1 MKVFNY
7 NLLYNNYK
15 NNLLNK
21 LRGFGDGDELS
32 LWVANEDVSI
42 SVLGLIDALEDINFL
57 IEFEQISYLQI
68 KKDFLIKKL
77 EPEGKL
83 IFNDNKFSIEFVR
96 SSDALQTIVQKVD
109 KIKKIKKIN
118 EINEIKINPDENKLI
133 KDEYFS
139 NLKKIQISE
148 KIKDITKTLSSLI
161 KINYS
166 DDKCS
171 LSLFVNPSNHHV
183 VEGHFSTINKNETIE
198 IFGKY
203 FINQIINLP
212 INEAKDHL
220 LIKIEYILRPIKI
233 VEGKG
238 IILKHTAGTI
248 FKYFQEIINSL
259 HFEYISKN
267 NVKLGVNFY
276 DYKIPEDWLQL
287 STDEKFTVL
296 KQKIDIFNVEHCKE
310 CPLILVDI
318 ADSNRLFF
326 SLEDKML
333 YRFNNRLFMRL
344 EKFLNDSLSLKFE
357 VYYINRKDENTL
369 RTS

>member
-1 MKVFNY
+1 MKIYNY
-7 NLLYNNYK
+7 NLLYSNYK

-21 LRGFGDGDELS
+21 LRAFGDGDELS
-32 LWVANEDVSI
+32 LWVANEDISI
-42 SVLGLIDALEDINFL
+42 SVLNLIDAVEDINFL

-68 KKDFLIKKL
+68 KKEFLIKKL
-77 EPEGKL
+77 GLEGKL

-96 SSDALQTIVQKVD
+96 SSDALQTTVQKVD
-109 KIKKIKKIN
+109 KIKKIKK
-118 EINEIKINPDENKLI
+118 ENEIKIDPDENKLI
-133 KDEYFS
+133 KDDYLL
-139 NLKKIQISE
+139 NLKKIQIS
-148 KIKDITKTLSSLI
+148 KNISGIPKTLSSLI

-183 VEGHFSTINKNETIE
+183 VEGHFSTISKNETIE

-203 FINQIINLP
+203 FIDLIINLP
-212 INEAKDHL
+212 IDEVKDHL
-220 LIKIEYILRPIKI
+220 LIRIEYILRPVKT

-248 FKYFQEIINSL
+248 FKYFQEIINNL
-259 HFEYISKN
+259 HQEYISKN
-267 NVKLGVNFY
+267 NVRIGVNFY
-276 DYKIPEDWLQL
+276 DYKIPEDWVQL
-287 STDEKFTVL
+287 SSDEKFTVL
-296 KQKIDIFNVEHCKE
+296 KKKIDVFNVEHCKE

-333 YRFNNRLFMRL
+333 YRFNNRLFIKL
-344 EKFLNDSLSLKFE
+344 ERFLNDSLNLKFE
-357 VYYINRKDENTL
+357 VYYVNRKDENKL
-369 RTS
+369 RTL

>member
-1 MKVFNY
+1 MKIYNY

-21 LRGFGDGDELS
+21 LRAFGDGDESS
-32 LWVANEDVSI
+32 LWVANEDISI
-42 SVLGLIDALEDINFL
+42 SVLNLIDAVEDINFL

-68 KKDFLIKKL
+68 KKEFLIKKL
-77 EPEGKL
+77 GLEGKL

-96 SSDALQTIVQKVD
+96 SSDALQTTVQKVD
-109 KIKKIKKIN
+109 KIKKKKK
-118 EINEIKINPDENKLI
+118 ENEIKIDPDENKLI
-133 KDEYFS
+133 KDDYLL
-139 NLKKIQISE
+139 NLKKIQIS
-148 KIKDITKTLSSLI
+148 KNISGIPKTLSSLI

-183 VEGHFSTINKNETIE
+183 VEGHFSTISKNETIE

-203 FINQIINLP
+203 FIDLIINLP
-212 INEAKDHL
+212 IDEVKDHL
-220 LIKIEYILRPIKI
+220 LIRIEYILRPVKT

-248 FKYFQEIINSL
+248 FKYFQEIINNL
-259 HFEYISKN
+259 HQEYISKN
-267 NVKLGVNFY
+267 NVRIGVNFY
-276 DYKIPEDWLQL
+276 DYKIPEDWVQL
-287 STDEKFTVL
+287 SSDEKFTVL
-296 KQKIDIFNVEHCKE
+296 KKKIDVFNVEHCKE

-333 YRFNNRLFMRL
+333 YRFNNRLFIKL
-344 EKFLNDSLSLKFE
+344 ERFLNDSLNLKFE
-357 VYYINRKDENTL
+357 VYYVNRKDENKL
-369 RTS
+369 RTL